1 MEVTWLK
8 LRQCLSMQTLAGSPL
23 FFCCWLERKGEGKR
37 CKKQSVSKPFH
48 TSNAIECSQSLLSC
62 PHIWVCLSEIPVA
75 MSSQAATGQWVPDP
89 VVVLC
94 RAPCVWKQGLGAWSV
109 NSWLLAPPSS
119 AMGKK
124 APQTVQGWATK
135 CPNYG
140 PRVSSSAQKEKTQ
153 KSYKKENKTT
163 SLNLSSI
170 YILYTSFILPSQSF
184 FPPFFNTR
192 KKKNPAHYSC

>member
-1 MEVTWLK
+1 MQPVTPI
-8 LRQCLSMQTLAGSPL
+8 LST
-23 FFCCWLERKGEGKR
+23 
-37 CKKQSVSKPFH
+37 H
-48 TSNAIECSQSLLSC
+48 
-62 PHIWVCLSEIPVA
+62 WVCLSEIPVA

-109 NSWLLAPPSS
+109 YSWLLAPPSS

-124 APQTVQGWATK
+124 APQTAQGWATK

-140 PRVSSSAQKEKTQ
+140 PRVSSSAQKEKPQ
-153 KSYKKENKTT
+153 KSYKKEKKTT

-170 YILYTSFILPSQSF
+170 YIFCIHRLYHHRSLS
-184 FPPFFNTR
+184 FPPFLRWEKRRNLHTTLASIAVLYEALRIGLKAFNKALTCAR
-192 KKKNPAHYSC
+192 FFFFLMLFHC